1 LKSDTQITVLLPKAA
16 GGAGTQGELM
26 VVLPVSSAPRNAQS
40 DPDAPQGVNQAS
52 DDSSLNWLR
61 ASSALTLVASGA
73 LLLSGKNRL
82 GLVAAATGTSLAMI
96 DQQDTLTKWWAML
109 PGYIAQVQGILEQVE
124 SAVDQ
129 FGQQREKLGQI
140 LGR

>member
-1 LKSDTQITVLLPKAA
+1 
-16 GGAGTQGELM
+16 M
-26 VVLPVSSAPRNAQS
+26 VVLPVSSAPRNTQA
-40 DPDAPQGVNQAS
+40 DPDAPQGGNPAS

-61 ASSALTLVASGA
+61 ATSAITLVASGA
-73 LLLSGKNRL
+73 LLLSGKSRL

-96 DQQDTLTKWWAML
+96 DQQDTMKKWWAML
-109 PGYIAQVQGILEQVE
+109 PGYITQVQGILEQVE
-124 SAVDQ
+124 GAVDQ